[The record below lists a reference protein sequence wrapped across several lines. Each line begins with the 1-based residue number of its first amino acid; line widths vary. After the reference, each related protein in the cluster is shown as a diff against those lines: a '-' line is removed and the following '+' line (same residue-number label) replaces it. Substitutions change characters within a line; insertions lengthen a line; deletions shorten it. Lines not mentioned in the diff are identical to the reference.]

1 MGKNVKILAQLQ
13 EIDLKIDSSRGEALA
28 LENEIQSLE
37 AEVEGKLLEISQQK
51 SELAALEEEKSVLEE
66 NLGTESD
73 SIARSEARLRDIKT
87 QKEYQAVSK
96 EIAAAKKVKADL
108 EEQILQKI
116 TRGDELKALIE
127 EKEGQL
133 KEFEGNAAVRKDE
146 FRARIEKLT
155 EGIATDSA
163 EREETA
169 KGVAASMIKRYETL
183 RERRQGLAIA
193 EAKGGSCLGCHMNLP
208 PQLFNS
214 LFKEDSYVICPH
226 CQRMLFMRQDKG
238 ESAEE

>member
-1 MGKNVKILAQLQ
+1 LGKNVKILAQLQ
-13 EIDLKIDSSRGEALA
+13 EIDLKIDSSRDETLA

-37 AEVEGKLLEISQQK
+37 AKAEEKQLEISQLK
-51 SELAALEEEKSVLEE
+51 TELAALDEEKQVLEE
-66 NLGTESD
+66 NLSTESD
-73 SIARSEARLRDIKT
+73 SISRSEARLREIKT

-116 TRGDELKALIE
+116 TRCDELKVLIE

-133 KEFEGNAAVRKDE
+133 REFEANATVRKNE
-146 FRARIEKLT
+146 FKARIEQLAET
-155 EGIATDSA
+155 IASDGA
-163 EREETA
+163 AREEAA
-169 KGVAASMIKRYETL
+169 KGVAPSMIKRYETL

-193 EAKGGSCLGCHMNLP
+193 EAKSGSCLGCNMNLP

-214 LFKEDSYVICPH
+214 LFKEENLVICPH
-226 CQRMLFMRQDKG
+226 CQRMLFMRQDKD
-238 ESAEE
+238 EDVAE

>member
-28 LENEIQSLE
+28 LEREVQSLE
-37 AEVEGKLLEISQQK
+37 AEVEAKLLEISQQK
-51 SELAALEEEKSVLEE
+51 TEFAALEEEKKVLEE

-73 SIARSEARLRDIKT
+73 SIFRSEARLRDIKT

-96 EIAAAKKVKADL
+96 EIATAKKVKADL

-133 KEFEGNAAVRKDE
+133 QEFEANAAVRKDE
-146 FRARIEKLT
+146 FQVKMEKLT
-155 EGIATDSA
+155 KAIASDRA
-163 EREETA
+163 VREETA
-169 KGVAASMIKRYETL
+169 KDVAPSMIKRYETL

-193 EAKGGSCLGCHMNLP
+193 EAKGGSCLGCNMNLP

-214 LFKEDSYVICPH
+214 LFKEDSYVVCPH
-226 CQRMLFMRQDKG
+226 CQRLLFMRQDNG
-238 ESAEE
+238 EAVSE